1 MRTKLYLLTAIV
13 IAAALLTA
21 CSSLPT
27 IIPAKAAPKLQAA
40 DTTAAARTMTAA
52 GTGKIYLIPD
62 VAYVNIGVH
71 TEAEDVKEALASNT
85 SQAQKVAS
93 VLGEMGVDP
102 KDIQTS
108 AFNVFP
114 QQQYDPQGQ
123 LIGNK
128 YVVDNTIYVTVRDLN
143 KLGEMLDGV
152 VRSGANNI
160 NGITFD
166 VFSKEQAVSDA
177 RRLAIEDARKVA
189 QEMAQA
195 AGIELGPVQNLS
207 VYSQSGP
214 IAVYDSKGGGA
225 AASANPVP
233 VSAGQLVIQ
242 MDASITF
249 EIK

>member
-1 MRTKLYLLTAIV
+1 MRNKLYLLTIIV

-21 CSSLPT
+21 CSSLGA
-27 IIPAKAAPKLQAA
+27 IIPAKAATKLQ
-40 DTTAAARTMTAA
+40 TTDASTAARTMTSA
-52 GTGKIYLIPD
+52 GTGKVYLVPD

-93 VLGEMGVDP
+93 VLSEMGVDG

-108 AFNVFP
+108 SFNVFP
-114 QQQYDPQGQ
+114 QQQFDPQGQ
-123 LIGNK
+123 LIGTK

-160 NGITFD
+160 NGISFD
-166 VFSKEQAVSDA
+166 VFNKEQAVSDA

-195 AGIELGPVQNLS
+195 AGIELGAVQNLS

-214 IAVYDSKGGGA
+214 IAAYDSKGGGA
-225 AASANPVP
+225 AAAANPVP
-233 VSAGQLVIQ
+233 VSAGQMVIQ